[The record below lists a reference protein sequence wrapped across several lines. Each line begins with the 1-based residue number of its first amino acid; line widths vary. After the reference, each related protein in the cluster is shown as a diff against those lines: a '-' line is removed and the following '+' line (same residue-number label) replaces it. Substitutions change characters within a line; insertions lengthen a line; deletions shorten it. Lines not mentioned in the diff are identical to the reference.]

1 MEGVRLDKWLWAAR
15 FFKTRALAI
24 AAIESGKVHVDGTR
38 AKPAKEMRL
47 GLTLSIRRGNE
58 TLEVL
63 VMGISAQ
70 RRGAP
75 EAALLYEET
84 PVSQQK
90 RAEIALSQ
98 PVGIRARGEGRPTKR
113 QRRQIHQFLRN

>member
-24 AAIESGKVHVDGTR
+24 AAIESGKVHVDGAR
-38 AKPAKEMRL
+38 AKPAKEMHL
-47 GLTLSIRRGNE
+47 EAILNIRRGDE
-58 TLEVL
+58 TLEV
-63 VMGISAQ
+63 VVKGISTQ

-84 PVSQQK
+84 LASQQK
-90 RAEIALSQ
+90 RSEMALSK
-98 PVGIRARGEGRPTKR
+98 PMGIRERGEGRPTKR
-113 QRRQIHQFLRN
+113 QRRQIHQFLGN

>member
-1 MEGVRLDKWLWAAR
+1 MDKWLWAAR

-24 AAIESGKVHVDGTR
+24 AAIESGKVNVDGTR
-38 AKPAKEMRL
+38 AKPAKEMHL
-47 GLTLSIRRGNE
+47 GQVLSIRRGDE

-63 VMGISAQ
+63 VTGISAQ

-84 PVSQQK
+84 PASQQK
-90 RAEIALSQ
+90 RAERALSQ
-98 PVGIRARGEGRPTKR
+98 PIGIRERGEGRPTKR
-113 QRRQIHQFLRN
+113 QRRQMVRFLGG